1 MVDHGP
7 SLKQLFLEGDESSQ
21 AMKAKYVKLFDGI
34 EEKVKASSKGIKWKA
49 TLPDLTAKIAELLD
63 IKIPDVLVE
72 ALKKLDKLVQYA
84 RESRQAPADI
94 LYLDLSEF
102 PVNAELHP
110 YLQIHVNGIPLKKVE
125 VTVKLELLIKAIR
138 LKIQNGRI
146 HAIDEGALAIEGKVL
161 LGDLVLADKSFPDVQ
176 LPGSIDFGEGIP
188 IGV

>member
-7 SLKQLFLEGDESSQ
+7 SLKQLFLEGDESVQ
-21 AMKAKYVKLFDGI
+21 TMRAKHTKLFDDI
-34 EEKVKASSKGIKWKA
+34 EEKVKAAAKGIKWKA
-49 TLPDLTAKIAELLD
+49 TLPDLTEKIAELLD
-63 IKIPDVLVE
+63 IKIPDVLME
-72 ALKKLDKLVQYA
+72 ALKKLDTLVQYA
-84 RESRQAPADI
+84 DQSRQAPADI

-125 VTVKLELLIKAIR
+125 VTVRLALVIKAIR

-146 HAIDEGALAIEGKVL
+146 RAIDEGALEIVGKVL

-176 LPGSIDFGEGIP
+176 LPGSIDLGEGIS